1 MHVGPPQY
9 YTVKGNKGR
18 VPFNSNIIT
27 ADHTKADLDEVMTVL
42 AGFDFKVY

>member
-9 YTVKGNKGR
+9 YTVNKGR
-18 VPFNSNIIT
+18 VPFNFNIIT
-27 ADHTKADLDEVMTVL
+27 ADHTKADLDEVMAVL

>member
-1 MHVGPPQY
+1 MSIIPW
-9 YTVKGNKGR
+9 NKGR

-27 ADHTKADLDEVMTVL
+27 ADHTKADLDEVMAVL